1 MERARLKPLPLN
13 QYKVSTPT
21 LGGFSLLQSVQNV
34 CFFKIYFIAAKSSF
48 SCVAPCR
55 DATALPVA

>member
-1 MERARLKPLPLN
+1 MERAQLKPLPLN

-21 LGGFSLLQSVQNV
+21 LAGFSLLQSVQNV
-34 CFFKIYFIAAKSSF
+34 FFQIYFIAAKSSF
-48 SCVAPCR
+48 SCVALCR